1 MSPPFTCDPPPVAS
15 HTLTLSYTH
24 KRTHAHARSALASLY
39 AMHFFFSLSNLPL
52 PQLSI
57 RSCSSYYPLLG
68 RLSTALSLP
77 RSDLAPRISHIGPS
91 SPSGHLTVAL
101 AYCACFY
108 SRTSHLTFETGF
120 WMLIHDVLLEILFI
134 NGHLVCAA
142 ARDSVTCELPTYMG
156 AADCRVSVQAAGCVS
171 GAFACYVNATPASP
185 PSSSRLLAGP
195 SPRALVLTNHGMY
208 CDIHSHF
215 ISAGHLPPADSV
227 DGKRN
232 IDVGDDFV
240 SREAAI
246 ESLLSYI
253 SRFVKHA
260 THTHCY
266 TLTHIYATCFFIP
279 SHTLK
284 GSVAMGSLVVEMKAF
299 VPLLPV
305 RRCG

>member
-1 MSPPFTCDPPPVAS
+1 MSPPFTCDPPSAAS
-15 HTLTLSYTH
+15 HPLTLSYTDNRTH
-24 KRTHAHARSALASLY
+24 THAHTALASLY
-39 AMHFFFSLSNLPL
+39 AMYFFFSLCIPPL
-52 PQLSI
+52 HRLSI
-57 RSCSSYYPLLG
+57 HSCSSSCPLLA

-77 RSDLAPRISHIGPS
+77 RSDVAPRISHIGPS
-91 SPSGHLTVAL
+91 SPSGHSTVAH
-101 AYCACFY
+101 AYFACLY
-108 SRTSHLTFETGF
+108 SRAVHLTFEIGF

-134 NGHLVCAA
+134 NGHLVCTA

-156 AADCRVSVQAAGCVS
+156 AADCRVAMQAAGCVS

-215 ISAGHLPPADSV
+215 ISAGHLPLADSV
-227 DGKRN
+227 DVERN
-232 IDVGDDFV
+232 VDVGDDCV

-253 SRFVKHA
+253 SRFVIHA
-260 THTHCY
+260 THTNCY
-266 TLTHIYATCFFIP
+266 TLTCLYATGFFIP
-279 SHTLK
+279 SHTFK
-284 GSVAMGSLVVEMKAF
+284 GSVAMGFLVVEMKAF
-299 VPLLPV
+299 VPSLPV